1 MPAIPAMPQ
10 FAPGPEAVPEV
21 IDLSSDSSPD
31 PSIEILTVPGGG
43 NSASTDG
50 VQPLDLRVG
59 TSSAAFAVRA
69 DEAAKHRY
77 HEEQQL
83 LTHFYRRQGM
93 ISFFPHGAPTCKSS
107 TLSSQVFKHIIF
119 TVFHMVAYTAVN
131 RRRCCGGC
139 SDFANAADHFRC
151 CSTSGRV
158 QPSEPVR
165 GRFGSAPIIRRWP
178 TNQRRSRQQLSSS
191 SR

>member
-1 MPAIPAMPQ
+1 MSQNPKVPRLGDHEGQGGHPGTGGSEAMPAVPAMPQ

-50 VQPLDLRVG
+50 VQPLDLLVG
-59 TSSAAFAVRA
+59 TSSAAYAVRA

-83 LTHFYRRQGM
+83 LTLVLPATGDYFIFSPMGHLPAKAPYCPVKFLN
-93 ISFFPHGAPTCKSS
+93 ISYLLFFTWW
-107 TLSSQVFKHIIF
+107 
-119 TVFHMVAYTAVN
+119 
-131 RRRCCGGC
+131 
-139 SDFANAADHFRC
+139 
-151 CSTSGRV
+151 
-158 QPSEPVR
+158 
-165 GRFGSAPIIRRWP
+165 PIY
-178 TNQRRSRQQLSSS
+178 SR
-191 SR
+191 